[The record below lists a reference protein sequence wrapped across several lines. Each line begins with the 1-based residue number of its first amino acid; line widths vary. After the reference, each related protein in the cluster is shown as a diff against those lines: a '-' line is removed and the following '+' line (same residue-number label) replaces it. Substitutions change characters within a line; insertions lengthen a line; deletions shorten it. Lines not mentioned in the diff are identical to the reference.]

1 MTTTKSVLWTKNY
14 LIDCIICFLINLAYY
29 LTMVVITDYTL
40 HTLHASLS
48 VAGLACGIII
58 LGALAARLFVGRSIE
73 RIGTK
78 LCLYVGLLV
87 FLLSAIANLWTQNI
101 VLLCLVRF
109 IQGVG
114 FGAAS
119 TATATIMA
127 QMVPSER
134 RGEGTSYFSMF
145 VTLATAIGPFA
156 GLYAYR
162 DGDLSLNLML
172 SSVLLLIGCVLTF
185 MLVPPNSVLPAT
197 AAATKKRG
205 FSLSSFFAVEALPLS
220 AITFFVSIGFASLL
234 SFISPYTSSKG
245 LETGGKFFFIMYAIF
260 TLLSRPLTGKLF
272 DRKGDNIVMVPSF
285 VLFAAGLCLLGLSDS
300 NIAVLASG
308 ALIGMGFGTFM
319 SCSQAIVIKLSPSD
333 SIGKANSTFFI
344 FMDLGVGLGPLLLG
358 KVIPLLQFSG
368 MYELLAVVMLMCLV
382 SYHFLH
388 GRYVSA
394 HQKNQLAL
402 QQHLN
407 N

>member
-1 MTTTKSVLWTKNY
+1 
-14 LIDCIICFLINLAYY
+14 
-29 LTMVVITDYTL
+29 
-40 HTLHASLS
+40 
-48 VAGLACGIII
+48 
-58 LGALAARLFVGRSIE
+58 
-73 RIGTK
+73 
-78 LCLYVGLLV
+78 
-87 FLLSAIANLWTQNI
+87 
-101 VLLCLVRF
+101 
-109 IQGVG
+109 
-114 FGAAS
+114 
-119 TATATIMA
+119 
-127 QMVPSER
+127 
-134 RGEGTSYFSMF
+134 
-145 VTLATAIGPFA
+145 
-156 GLYAYR
+156 
-162 DGDLSLNLML
+162 ML

-185 MLVPPNSVLPAT
+185 MLVPPKSVLPAT

-319 SCSQAIVIKLSPSD
+319 SCSQAIVIKLSPAD

-388 GRYVSA
+388 GRYVGA